1 MNISFASTITTHWG
15 SPILLQIYQPFR
27 HLAQKFAQEMDQ
39 LSQSP
44 NKCSAVAFNS
54 MALLQTS
61 NKPGPVIDW
70 WPTDGIR
77 RWILWNP
84 WVLSQRHLDLLE
96 IARIDSPNGDWTTL
110 NIYIYIYYVYL
121 YTYDVHMAVLLPSRH
136 VPKMPLPKALSTS
149 SSCTS

>member
-77 RWILWNP
+77 R
-84 WVLSQRHLDLLE
+84 
-96 IARIDSPNGDWTTL
+96 
-110 NIYIYIYYVYL
+110 
-121 YTYDVHMAVLLPSRH
+121 
-136 VPKMPLPKALSTS
+136 
-149 SSCTS
+149 